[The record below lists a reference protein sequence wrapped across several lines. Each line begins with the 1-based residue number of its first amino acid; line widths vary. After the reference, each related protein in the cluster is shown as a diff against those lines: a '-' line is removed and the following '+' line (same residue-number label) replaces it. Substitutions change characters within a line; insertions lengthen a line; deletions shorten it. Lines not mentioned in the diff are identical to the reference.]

1 MVVPV
6 HIIPLVLVLL
16 LLFIVDVFHNA
27 TGC

>member
-1 MVVPV
+1 MVVLV